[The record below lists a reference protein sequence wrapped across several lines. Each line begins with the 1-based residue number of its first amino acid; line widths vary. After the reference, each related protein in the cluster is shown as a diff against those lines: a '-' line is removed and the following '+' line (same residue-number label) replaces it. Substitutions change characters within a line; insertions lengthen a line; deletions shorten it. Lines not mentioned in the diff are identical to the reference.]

1 VVTAPVGCRRGRV
14 AALAVAAL
22 AGALFGAGLLVSG
35 MTRPARVVGFLDVL
49 GDWDPSLA
57 FVMAGAVAVYALA
70 YRGLRGRSRPWFD
83 VRFHL
88 PKRRDL
94 DPQLIAGAA
103 IFGVGW
109 GLAGICPGPGL
120 VAAASGAAS
129 AIGFVAAML
138 VGMYLRDRVSAVG
151 R

>member
-1 VVTAPVGCRRGRV
+1 M
-14 AALAVAAL
+14 AAL
-22 AGALFGAGLLVSG
+22 AGGLFGAGLLLSG

-57 FVMAGAVAVYALA
+57 FVMVGAVAIYGLT
-70 YRGLRGRSRPWFD
+70 YRKLRTRSHPWFD

-88 PKRRDL
+88 PTRRDL

-129 AIGFVAAML
+129 TIGFVAAML
-138 VGMYLRDRVSAVG
+138 LGMYLHDRVRSVT
-151 R
+151 